1 MKKFSII
8 VIALLFAGSFSYAQ
22 KSAGGWDPNKPAKP
36 TKAEKEE
43 QDYNDAIKAFKEKV
57 KGIDQ
62 YFSDAYAYAIFP
74 NVGKGGF
81 ILGGGYGNGRV
92 FEEGNLIGTTE
103 LVQGSVGLQ
112 VGGEAFR
119 ELIFFKDKKALDT
132 FKEGKLKFSGQASA
146 VAVKSGAS
154 VDLAY
159 NDGVAVF
166 TLTKGGLMAS
176 ASIGGQSFTFK
187 PVK

>member
-1 MKKFSII
+1 MKRISII
-8 VIALLFAGSFSYAQ
+8 FAFLLFAGTFAYAQ
-22 KSAGGWDPNKPAKP
+22 KSAGGWDPNKPPKP

-43 QDYNDAIKAFKEKV
+43 QEYREALKSFKEKV
-57 KGIDQ
+57 QGIDK
-62 YFSDAYAYAIFP
+62 FFEDAYAYAIFP

-81 ILGGGYGNGRV
+81 IVGGGYGQGRV
-92 FEEGNLIGTTE
+92 YEQGNLVGTTE

-112 VGGEAFR
+112 VGGEAYR
-119 ELIFFKDKKALDT
+119 ELIFFKDQKALDN

-146 VAVKSGAS
+146 VAVTAGAS

-176 ASIGGQSFTFK
+176 ASIGGQSFSFK

>member
-8 VIALLFAGSFSYAQ
+8 ITILLFTGMLSYAQ
-22 KSAGGWDPNKPAKP
+22 KSAGGWNPNKPPKP

-43 QDYNDAIKAFKEKV
+43 QDYEDAINAFKKEV
-57 KGIDQ
+57 KGIDK
-62 YFSDAYAYAIFP
+62 YFNDAYGYAIFP
-74 NVGKGGF
+74 NIGKGGF
-81 ILGGGYGNGRV
+81 IIGGGYGNGRV
-92 FEEGNLIGTTE
+92 YEQGNMIGTTE

-112 VGGEAFR
+112 IGGESYR

-146 VAVKSGAS
+146 VAVTSGVS

-176 ASIGGQSFTFK
+176 ASIGGQSFSFK